1 MDDKSN
7 KWWVLSFGHLSQT
20 LKILF
25 FHISPNT
32 TNHNLINV
40 IYSLYRFWNEN
51 EPWRPEEI
59 SPTVWQYRGWYSQ
72 FFDSL
77 GVEPLVHD
85 GCLGDCVLDWHT
97 RSLELNL
104 IDIWKLP
111 HKGCIGGGILDWHLW
126 SENLLLIYCNRGFF
140 FDLKIVQSSS
150 KFLSRHIKDVES
162 LHCLFRVFIKE
173 TRSKVQI
180 GPLKM
185 CHQGRN
191 SKM

>member
-1 MDDKSN
+1 MTNQTNDECFPLVTYLRHLKY
-7 KWWVLSFGHLSQT
+7 SFFT
-20 LKILF
+20 
-25 FHISPNT
+25 FHQIQPITISSMPVYQKMS
-32 TNHNLINV
+32 HGDLIW
-40 IYSLYRFWNEN
+40 S
-51 EPWRPEEI
+51 EEI

-126 SENLLLIYCNRGFF
+126 SGTLLLIDCNRGFF